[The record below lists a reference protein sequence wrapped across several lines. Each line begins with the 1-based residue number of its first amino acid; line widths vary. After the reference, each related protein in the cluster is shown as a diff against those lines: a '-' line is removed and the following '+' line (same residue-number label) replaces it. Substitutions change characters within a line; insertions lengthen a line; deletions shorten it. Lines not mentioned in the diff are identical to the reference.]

1 MALTACGGGA
11 ADVAPAAKPP
21 ASEASPATEA
31 AGLPAEP
38 TATEPTATGSRAA
51 PAADPVKR
59 ALAGMS
65 VREKVGQLFMPVVY
79 GTAADTVSGENQA
92 RYGAQTPEKVV
103 AKYHLG
109 GVILFPANVKSVGQV
124 VGLTNGLQKSTDL
137 PLLIGTDQENGL
149 VSRMSAVMT
158 RFPGAA
164 RIGATG
170 KPSVA
175 REVAQA
181 TGEELRAL
189 GVNLDFAPVAD
200 VNIDPKNP
208 VIGER
213 AYGNRPGEVAKMVG
227 AAVKGFEAAGV
238 AATAKHFPGHGDTRI
253 DSHTGLPVIKHTR
266 AQWERLDA
274 PPFKAAIAAGVDA
287 IMTAHIVFPK
297 LDPSGDPATL
307 SKPIL
312 TGLLRK
318 ELGFKGVISTD
329 ALNMAGARVKYDDGE
344 VAVRAVLA
352 ERRPAAD
359 AERPAEA
366 VSGGAEGGRVGPRLQ
381 GPAGRVGHQAP
392 HAQEG
397 ARPARRAARRLGG
410 EGGRGG
416 ALGRAPQ
423 AGRPRALTAAP
434 DPLLFNLIS
443 VRRRQCGHRGADRLG
458 WCADHQHGRLH
469 RQVDRRRP
477 HRR

>member
-1 MALTACGGGA
+1 MLRRIGTASLLAVALTACGGGA

-31 AGLPAEP
+31 AGRPAEP

-352 ERRPAAD
+352 GAD
-359 AERPAEA
+359 LLLMPNDLPKQYQA
-366 VSGGAEGGRVGPRLQ
+366 VLKAVESGRVSKARLDESVTRLLTLKKER
-381 GPAGRVGHQAP
+381 GLLGEPPVVSAEKAAEVVRSAEH
-392 HAQEG
+392 
-397 ARPARRAARRLGG
+397 RRLAAR
-410 EGGRGG
+410 
-416 ALGRAPQ
+416 
-423 AGRPRALTAAP
+423 
-434 DPLLFNLIS
+434 
-443 VRRRQCGHRGADRLG
+443 VR
-458 WCADHQHGRLH
+458 
-469 RQVDRRRP
+469 
-477 HRR
+477 

>member
-1 MALTACGGGA
+1 MALTACAGGA
-11 ADVAPAAKPP
+11 ASVAPAAKPP
-21 ASEASPATEA
+21 ASEAT
-31 AGLPAEP
+31 PAEP
-38 TATEPTATGSRAA
+38 AVQPTTAGTAVEAPTR
-51 PAADPVKR
+51 DPVQR
-59 ALAGMS
+59 TLAKMT
-65 VREKVGQLFMPVVY
+65 VREKVGQLFMPVIY
-79 GTAADTVSGENQA
+79 GTAAGTVSGENQA
-92 RYGAQTPEKVV
+92 RYGAQTPAEVIG
-103 AKYHLG
+103 KYHLG
-109 GVILFPANVKSVGQV
+109 GVILFPANVKNVRQV
-124 VGLTNGLQKSTDL
+124 VGLTNGLQKSSEI

-164 RIGATG
+164 EIGATG
-170 KPSVA
+170 KPALARDVA
-175 REVAQA
+175 RA
-181 TGEELRAL
+181 TGAELRAL

-208 VIGER
+208 VIGKR
-213 AYGNRPGEVAKMVG
+213 AYGDDPGEVAKMVG
-227 AAVKGFEAAGV
+227 AAVKGFDQAGV
-238 AATAKHFPGHGDTRI
+238 ASTAKHFPGHGDTRI

-352 ERRPAAD
+352 GADLLLMPNHLPEQYQAVLKAVESGRISQKRLDQSVTRILTLKKERGLLGKTPVVSAEKAAQVVRSAEHRKV
-359 AERPAEA
+359 AER
-366 VSGGAEGGRVGPRLQ
+366 
-381 GPAGRVGHQAP
+381 
-392 HAQEG
+392 
-397 ARPARRAARRLGG
+397 
-410 EGGRGG
+410 
-416 ALGRAPQ
+416 
-423 AGRPRALTAAP
+423 
-434 DPLLFNLIS
+434 
-443 VRRRQCGHRGADRLG
+443 VR
-458 WCADHQHGRLH
+458 
-469 RQVDRRRP
+469 
-477 HRR
+477 

>member
-1 MALTACGGGA
+1 MLRRIGTASLLAVALTACGGGA

-31 AGLPAEP
+31 TGRPAEP

-124 VGLTNGLQKSTDL
+124 VGLTNGLQKSADL

-352 ERRPAAD
+352 GAD
-359 AERPAEA
+359 LLLMPNDLPKQYQA
-366 VSGGAEGGRVGPRLQ
+366 VLKAVESGRVSKARLDESVTRLLTLKKER
-381 GPAGRVGHQAP
+381 GLLGEPPVVSAEKAAEVVRSAEH
-392 HAQEG
+392 
-397 ARPARRAARRLGG
+397 RRLAAR
-410 EGGRGG
+410 
-416 ALGRAPQ
+416 
-423 AGRPRALTAAP
+423 
-434 DPLLFNLIS
+434 
-443 VRRRQCGHRGADRLG
+443 VR
-458 WCADHQHGRLH
+458 
-469 RQVDRRRP
+469 
-477 HRR
+477 